1 MTGDKETAEHHHRYK
16 HYAGTWVTSVFKLMS
31 RMQTRMQVLIAACI
45 LRMVSSVPTLAMR
58 EQRPSKY
65 KAQMF
70 DCGVPGKI
78 QGLLSEKC
86 SNEFSKGWKGNLL
99 RNPVLNPKS
108 KPVEFKL
115 GKIEPTLARKP
126 ELIGSGWY
134 RKRYY

>member
-1 MTGDKETAEHHHRYK
+1 
-16 HYAGTWVTSVFKLMS
+16 
-31 RMQTRMQVLIAACI
+31 MQVLIAACI

-78 QGLLSEKC
+78 QVLISEKC
-86 SNEFSKGWKGNLL
+86 SK
-99 RNPVLNPKS
+99 VKS
-108 KPVEFKL
+108 KPVKFKL